1 MLKVTWYGHAAFKLE
16 SPELSLILDPYQ
28 YPAAGGYLPIND
40 SADAVLIS
48 HINDRYHSHTGQIT
62 PGFELLKAHEFPPE
76 GVTFQGVHFQSI
88 PVYETPEKL
97 AGDEVTVIYFNLGGL
112 KVVFLSDL
120 GHALTPEER
129 APIQNPD
136 LLLAST
142 GGKPTIALDELEIL
156 IDQLHPRWVIPMH
169 YKTDKINLN
178 ILPNE
183 VFLEQT
189 KSKYASQI
197 INSPTVVLDQSQRP
211 GQTEVI
217 VLQYSR

>member
-28 YPAAGGYLPIND
+28 YPEAGGYLPIDD
-40 SADAVLIS
+40 SADAVVIS
-48 HINDRYHSHTGQIT
+48 HINDRYHSHTGQIK

-76 GVTFQGVHFQSI
+76 GVTFQGIHFQAL

-97 AGDEVTVIYFNLGGL
+97 AGDEVTVIYFTLGGL
-112 KVVFLSDL
+112 KLVFLSDL
-120 GHALTPEER
+120 GHALTPDER
-129 APIQNPD
+129 APLQNPD

-156 IDQLHPRWVIPMH
+156 IDQLNPRWVIPMH

-189 KSKYASQI
+189 KLKYTARIVHSSTITLDASH
-197 INSPTVVLDQSQRP
+197 RP
-211 GQTEVI
+211 NQTEVI